1 MKLVYFGAEWC
12 PTCKSMYPI
21 VKNELLKY
29 GITENSEKFEYV
41 DADQQ
46 IDRMNYNNICNLPCM
61 QVESSMGDVLERYT
75 GMQNVGEIKK
85 ICEKIGGTK

>member
-21 VKNELLKY
+21 VVKELLRY

-41 DADQQ
+41 DVDQQ
-46 IDRMNYNNICNLPCM
+46 MDRATYNNICNLPCI
-61 QVESSMGDVLERYT
+61 QIEDGNGDVLERHV
-75 GMQNVGEIKK
+75 GMMNISDIKK
-85 ICEKIGGTK
+85 VCAKVK

>member
-21 VKNELLKY
+21 VKKEMLRY

-41 DADQQ
+41 DVDQQ
-46 IDRMNYNNICNLPCM
+46 MDRATYNNICNLPCI
-61 QVESSMGDVLERYT
+61 QIEDDNGEVVEQHT
-75 GMQNVGEIKK
+75 GMMNVGDIKK
-85 ICEKIGGTK
+85 VCEKVK

>member
-21 VKNELLKY
+21 VVKELLRY

-46 IDRMNYNNICNLPCM
+46 MDRMQYNNICNLPCV
-61 QVESSMGDVLERYT
+61 QIEDEKGEVVERYT
-75 GMQNVGEIKK
+75 GMMNIADIKK
-85 ICEKIGGTK
+85 VCGKVK